1 MIQDLIISI
10 VAAFVLTQFGKI
22 LTEFEKIKKFEKR
35 MLLQNGGMP
44 SSHTASVIALTVGIF
59 FETGISEIFMVC
71 VVLSII
77 VMNDAVKV
85 RRLTGEEAQVINK
98 LMEMENVQHK
108 KLIERV
114 GHTPA
119 QVFVGFILGVII
131 PLVVYA
137 I

>member
-22 LTEFEKIKKFEKR
+22 LTEFEKIKKFEWR